1 MQADKRDEGVALDQK
16 STARIIWLIDDKL
29 PKEATVAL
37 TRSLNYLKSKF
48 SITPLKA
55 SDYKEDAVLF
65 RLKAEPADLI
75 LVPLKEYLLWE
86 RVENALGS
94 NRTKGPIFAGYF
106 CENTDIK
113 ILDTQKSNHRRVV
126 LDFKHLLP
134 AEILII
140 LRSMLTETSRSGI
153 RPFLKPETPIYC
165 ENWYPDQ
172 GLGTRLDNI
181 LKLPELSKAH
191 WQSRASSLRILLSGL
206 WGLIYEDGPGKSHE
220 GQGVGSSP
228 IAYFQIAADE
238 QCIAM
243 RLMYEAGSKGSAQ
256 ETLKLFTP
264 GSVNGTRGRQ
274 LSGHYSDFMRVHNV
288 VELGIVEVSLFLFP
302 SASVEKDADHLHSH
316 WIDPIN
322 DQLITERPYIGPSPL
337 EPRLRALPSVEVNMP
352 RLKAMETLSNFRT
365 EKTTKRLLTEAT
377 QQINALKAKIKE
389 QGDKITELRSGGI
402 GVASPPSMPEPEDLL
417 EAFQERYF
425 DARFQI
431 RQFELQIEK
440 LEKEGGKAYDV
451 EVLKF
456 KMEALANREKAWI
469 RKLMTTLETY
479 RNAIK
484 ASSEAKGSKPPK
496 SGSDPST

>member
-1 MQADKRDEGVALDQK
+1 MQADKRDEGVALEQK
-16 STARIIWLIDDKL
+16 STARIIWLVDDRM
-29 PKEATVAL
+29 PKEASIAL

-48 SITPLKA
+48 SITTLKA
-55 SDYKEDAVLF
+55 SEYKEEALLF

-86 RVENALGS
+86 KVDNALGA

-106 CENTDIK
+106 CENIDIK
-113 ILDTQKSNHRRVV
+113 ILETQKSNHRRIV

-134 AEILII
+134 AEVLLI
-140 LRSMLTETSRSGI
+140 LRTMLNETHRSGI
-153 RPFLKPETPIYC
+153 RPFLKPDTPIYC
-165 ENWYPDQ
+165 ENWYPEQ

-181 LKLPELSKAH
+181 LKLPELSKGH

-228 IAYFQIAADE
+228 VAYFQIAADE
-238 QCIAM
+238 QCIAL
-243 RLMYEAGSKGSAQ
+243 RLMYEGGSKGSAQ

-264 GSVNGTRGRQ
+264 GTVNATRGRQ
-274 LSGHYSDFMRVHNV
+274 LSGHYSDFMRVHSI
-288 VELGIVEVSLFLFP
+288 VELAMVEVSLFLFP

-322 DQLITERPYIGPSPL
+322 DQLVIERPFHGPSPL
-337 EPRLRALPSVEVNMP
+337 EPRLRALPSVETTMP
-352 RLKAMETLSNFRT
+352 RLKAIETLSNLRT

-402 GVASPPSMPEPEDLL
+402 GAPSTPSIPEPEDLL

-440 LEKEGGKAYDV
+440 LEKEGGKAYDI

-456 KMEALANREKAWI
+456 KMEALANRERAWI
-469 RKLMTTLETY
+469 RKLMTTLENY
-479 RNAIK
+479 RNSIK
-484 ASSEAKGSKPPK
+484 ESKGPK
-496 SGSDPST
+496 SGSSE